1 MVMFLNLQKG
11 QEFVG
16 DYAGLLQ
23 LSYRGREQFS
33 FESTVGAFITVL
45 WFWNRA
51 WEISKG
57 EHRGE

>member
-1 MVMFLNLQKG
+1 MVMFLNWLKG

-45 WFWNRA
+45 WF
-51 WEISKG
+51 
-57 EHRGE
+57 